1 MGFISGTKVGS
12 TINIAYYIKRIK
24 NKNHILIILI
34 DAEKVVK
41 KTQHHFMIKKKKK
54 LKKLVLEWNFLILI
68 KASCGKLSSNIIFN
82 SERLDVFP

>member
-54 LKKLVLEWNFLILI
+54 TQKTSARMELPHTDKGQLWETLK
-68 KASCGKLSSNIIFN
+68 
-82 SERLDVFP
+82 

>member
-12 TINIAYYIKRIK
+12 TINIAYHIKRIK

-41 KTQHHFMIKKKKK
+41 KTQHYFMIKKKT
-54 LKKLVLEWNFLILI
+54 LKLVLEWNFLILI